1 MKILG
6 TILNWFLVG
15 IICLIAVSKY
25 ANGNW
30 LQAILLTITV
40 LLLIPQ
46 VRREINKQVKF
57 TIPWYIHS
65 GIIICLLV
73 VVYLIIQIN
82 KPKSIYVS
90 DKYKNQFMSFYDKQM
105 KDWPTPYETKY
116 IETKYG
122 KAHVIIG
129 GPKDAPPVILCHA
142 GALPSWSWKYNIKE
156 LNKYFRTYAIDAM
169 GEVGKTILYDV
180 NKHTKDGK
188 DIAELY
194 NEIFNKLK
202 IKQANLIGASY
213 GGYIGTNIAIHH
225 PELINKL
232 VLIGPMGVTPATA
245 STLFR
250 ITLLTIFPIKPMQN
264 SFIDWMVAGDK
275 EKTKEI
281 IDWMRLVFIG
291 ARAKE
296 APPMTFSLEELE
308 KVNAPVLLILG
319 DKDNLVGDPQ
329 KVIEYTQAIDE
340 IQTNIVKAS
349 HGIWAEQS
357 EDVNTLAINFLK

>member
-1 MKILG
+1 MKVLG
-6 TILNWFLVG
+6 TILNWFLAV
-15 IICLIAVSKY
+15 ILCLITVSKY

-40 LLLIPQ
+40 LLLLPQ
-46 VRREINKQVKF
+46 IRREINKQTKIN
-57 TIPWYIHS
+57 IPWYIHT
-65 GIIICLLV
+65 GIIISILV
-73 VVYLIIQIN
+73 VVYIIIQIN
-82 KPKSIYVS
+82 TPKSIYLS
-90 DKYKNQFMSFYDKQM
+90 DNYKNQFISFYEKQM
-105 KDWPTPYETKY
+105 KEWPTPYKTKY
-116 IETKYG
+116 IETRYG

-129 GPKDAPPVILCHA
+129 GPQDAPPVILCHA

-156 LNKYFRTYAIDAM
+156 FNKYFRTYAIDAM
-169 GEVGKTILYDV
+169 GEVGKTELYDV

-194 NEIFNKLK
+194 KEIFNKLN
-202 IKQANLIGASY
+202 IKQAHLIGASY
-213 GGYIGTNIAIHH
+213 GGFIGTNIAIHH

-245 STLFR
+245 STLLR
-250 ITLLTIFPIKPMQN
+250 ITLLTIFPIKSVQN

-275 EKTKEI
+275 DKTKEI
-281 IDWMRLVFIG
+281 IDWMRLVFVG

-308 KVNAPVLLILG
+308 KVRAPVLLILG

-329 KVIEYTQAIDE
+329 KVIEYTQVIDE
-340 IQTNIVKAS
+340 IQTNIVKSS

-357 EDVNTLAINFLK
+357 EKVNALVINFLK